1 MFLHS
6 FKYNLLRT
14 IRNKTQLFW
23 SFLFTIALGTIFC
36 MVFSDIYEKN
46 DVFHNIKVAAYI
58 DEPIVKDVFKEIEE
72 NAKNDSESDEK
83 LLEVTYAESMD
94 DALKLLEDKEVI
106 GVFYSE
112 GYELKLKLLTK
123 GVSESI
129 LSQIVVEYHKMMSL
143 QTSQPVNQDVSV
155 EAVEY
160 PISENKEISFGTGN
174 NDVFQQYFYN
184 LIAMSCL
191 FASFVGLGF
200 AIDTQANLST
210 LGARIELGENNKFV
224 SAFGGLL
231 SMIIELSLL
240 TFIATIYLNIIG
252 AKMGT
257 QYQYIFLI
265 TFAGNMLGVG
275 FGYFI
280 GKISSLPRKI
290 KEAIVTGGSLF
301 LCFLSGLMIGDM
313 RMRVEEVCP
322 LINKINPAVLVSD
335 SFVSLNQFG
344 DMDRYM
350 NNVITMIVMA
360 IVLIIAGLL
369 LGRRKQYASI

>member
-1 MFLHS
+1 
-6 FKYNLLRT
+6 
-14 IRNKTQLFW
+14 
-23 SFLFTIALGTIFC
+23 
-36 MVFSDIYEKN
+36 
-46 DVFHNIKVAAYI
+46 
-58 DEPIVKDVFKEIEE
+58 
-72 NAKNDSESDEK
+72 
-83 LLEVTYAESMD
+83 
-94 DALKLLEDKEVI
+94 
-106 GVFYSE
+106 
-112 GYELKLKLLTK
+112 
-123 GVSESI
+123 
-129 LSQIVVEYHKMMSL
+129 
-143 QTSQPVNQDVSV
+143 
-155 EAVEY
+155 
-160 PISENKEISFGTGN
+160 
-174 NDVFQQYFYN
+174 
-184 LIAMSCL
+184 
-191 FASFVGLGF
+191 
-200 AIDTQANLST
+200 
-210 LGARIELGENNKFV
+210 
-224 SAFGGLL
+224 
-231 SMIIELSLL
+231 MIIELSLL

>member
-1 MFLHS
+1 
-6 FKYNLLRT
+6 
-14 IRNKTQLFW
+14 
-23 SFLFTIALGTIFC
+23 

-58 DEPIVKDVFKEIEE
+58 DEPIVKAIFKEIEE

-174 NDVFQQYFYN
+174 NDLFQQYFYN

-191 FASFVGLGF
+191 FASFVGLSF

-301 LCFLSGLMIGDM
+301 LCFLSGLMIEDM